1 MMTAGEWKRA
11 AKLSEPSFAMAA
23 FRSQVAKLA
32 KIDAEQQEVAAQRL
46 IDALPRPWHP
56 EMEKRMGEELAR
68 REAKASMN
76 KFNAKADAR
85 NSNTLMLG
93 GPSPRLQAMRS
104 LADDIEAGRWSA

>member
-1 MMTAGEWKRA
+1 MNA
-11 AKLSEPSFAMAA
+11 AKRFRTSDVVDSFAMAA
-23 FRSQVAKLA
+23 FQAEIAKLA
-32 KIDAEQQEVAAQRL
+32 KIDIEQQEVAAQRL

-68 REAKASMN
+68 REAKAAMR

-85 NSNTLMLG
+85 QSNTLMMG

-104 LADDIEAGRWSA
+104 LADDIEAGRWA